1 MEFIEFLLLTVAVLL
16 MIFKPEKE
24 KLAWNIMIV
33 SWLLMVFHF
42 LGHVSHTFL
51 GALNL

>member
-1 MEFIEFLLLTVAVLL
+1 MEFIEFFMLTVAVLL
-16 MIFKPEKE
+16 MIFKPQQE
-24 KLAWNIMIV
+24 KLAWGLNITA
-33 SWLLMVFHF
+33 WLLMVFMF